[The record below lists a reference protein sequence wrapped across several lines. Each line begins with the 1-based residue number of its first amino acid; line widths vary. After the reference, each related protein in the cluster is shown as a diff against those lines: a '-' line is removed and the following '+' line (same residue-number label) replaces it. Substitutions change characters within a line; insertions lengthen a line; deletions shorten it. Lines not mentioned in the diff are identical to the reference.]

1 MRWLLLVVMA
11 VGCGEGGEGETRVPE
26 DYLPEGVDI
35 SGLTEAQQVCVLH
48 LAVGYARVGEC
59 DPEGPF
65 AWGAS
70 PTPEEWVEPS
80 LFRCTMPDIT
90 MDIYNP
96 PAQGEHV
103 ARCLDFRAA
112 APCGDLAREEQD
124 VTFKHCELVS
134 PSW

>member
-1 MRWLLLVVMA
+1 MRWLALAAMM
-11 VGCGEGGEGETRVPE
+11 VGCGEGGDVRVPE

-48 LAVGYARVGEC
+48 LAVGYARVAEC

-65 AWGAS
+65 AWGDS
-70 PTPEEWVEPS
+70 PSPEEWVEPS

-103 ARCLDFRAA
+103 ARCLGFRAA
-112 APCGDLAREEQD
+112 APCNQLAREEQD
-124 VTFKHCELVS
+124 RTFKHCELVS
-134 PSW
+134 PTW